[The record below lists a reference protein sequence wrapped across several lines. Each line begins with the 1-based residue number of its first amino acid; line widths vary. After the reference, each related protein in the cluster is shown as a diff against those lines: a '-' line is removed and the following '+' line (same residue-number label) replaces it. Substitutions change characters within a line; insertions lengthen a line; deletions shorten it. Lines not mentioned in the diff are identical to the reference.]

1 MHARFAVLFLVA
13 VILAGLAPATAADTP
28 PRNLKWVG
36 DHWTAWDPP
45 QVEPGPQVHTIVRGD
60 TLWDLAARFYG
71 DPYLWPQL
79 WERNQYILDAH
90 WIYPGDP
97 LVIGFEVT
105 PVEDLTDVAPG
116 PGTGL
121 DEQTEQPSAS
131 EQQPVV
137 LSSGAAAGAPGPLGA
152 ESDIYCTGFIGE
164 PEEEFPY
171 AVIGSEFESLSPNLF
186 SHRRRIVGRWGTTD
200 AVKFNLWTGDIVY
213 LSGGR
218 LGGLRPGQVFTA
230 IMPDQDL
237 VRHPLSRDVVGRLYR
252 YTGRVRVLSVQEESA
267 IAEIVHT
274 CQPGVL
280 VGTGLVPFEPEP
292 VPLGR
297 STAMR
302 PINFPTSAERLVEAP
317 VVLVG
322 NDDVVSL
329 AQDHVVFIEGGADAD
344 VTPGDVFTIYRLNR
358 VPGMPPIVLGELA
371 VLSVHERTSVAKIL
385 ESRYPIYA
393 GDRLDPK

>member
-1 MHARFAVLFLVA
+1 MRARFAVSVLA
-13 VILAGLAPATAADTP
+13 TAILAGMSPAIAADTP
-28 PRNLKWVG
+28 PKTLHLVG

-60 TLWDLAARFYG
+60 TLWDLAAQFYG

-90 WIYPGDP
+90 WTYPGDP
-97 LVIGFEVT
+97 LIIGFEVT
-105 PVEDLTDVAPG
+105 PVEDLTEVEG
-116 PGTGL
+116 PGTGEPG
-121 DEQTEQPSAS
+121 DEAAEEPQPG
-131 EQQPVV
+131 V
-137 LSSGAAAGAPGPLGA
+137 LSSGAAAAAPSPLGA

-171 AVIGSEFESLSPNLF
+171 TVIGSEFESLAPDLF
-186 SHRRRIVGRWGTTD
+186 GRRRRIVGRWGTTD
-200 AVKFNLWTGDIVY
+200 TVKYNLWTGDIVY

-218 LGGLRPGQVFTA
+218 AGGLRPGQIFTS

-237 VRHPLSRDVVGRLYR
+237 VRHPLSREVVGRLYR

-274 CQPGVL
+274 CEPGLL

-297 STAMR
+297 RTAMR
-302 PINFPTSAERLVEAP
+302 PINYPTTTDRLADAP

-322 NDDVVSL
+322 HDDVVSL
-329 AQDHVVFIEGGADAD
+329 GQDHVVFIEGGADAD
-344 VTPGDVFTIYRLNR
+344 VTPGDVYTIYRLNR
-358 VPGMPPIVLGELA
+358 VRGMPPIVLGELA
-371 VLSVHERTSVAKIL
+371 VLSVHAHTSVAKIL